1 MITGNGK
8 ITWKVSWTF
17 SITSDIAAGL
27 NQLTI
32 IFLSAFN
39 RIYNPFGMEG
49 FYHLNEKKKLYARW
63 CYVLFEL
70 L

>member
-32 IFLSAFN
+32 IFFVSFQM
-39 RIYNPFGMEG
+39 IESTI
-49 FYHLNEKKKLYARW
+49 HLAWKD
-63 CYVLFEL
+63 FIT
-70 L
+70 